1 MCELNGSITSTNFLI
16 YLLKISNILNPW
28 CAIAGYRKIVRVSTL
43 FTRRERTIWG
53 LLQHVLLIIQSLMS
67 WLAQP
72 KSTFGVPCFELYFP
86 TQSCHNYIL
95 GNSWKTSL
103 LSSCSKA
110 WKRWQSP
117 FCACASNK
125 QQLVLSSIC
134 SLSILGNDMSMDSN
148 RLFLHGIWRPWTNT
162 SISNVEPQAVRQTKS
177 CRANGK
183 AKITPS
189 SAR

>member
-1 MCELNGSITSTNFLI
+1 MCELNGSIISTNFLI

-28 CAIAGYRKIVRVSTL
+28 CAIAGYRKIVRVGTL
-43 FTRRERTIWG
+43 FTRRERTIRG

-67 WLAQP
+67 WIAQP
-72 KSTFGVPCFELYFP
+72 KSTFSAPCFELCFP

-110 WKRWQSP
+110 RKRWQSP
-117 FCACASNK
+117 FCACALNK
-125 QQLVLSSIC
+125 QQLVLNSIF
-134 SLSILGNDMSMDSN
+134 SLSILCTEMCMDSN
-148 RLFLHGIWRPWTNT
+148 GLFLHGIWCLWTNT
-162 SISNVEPQAVRQTKS
+162 STSNVAPQTVTQTKS
-177 CRANGK
+177 FHAKGK
-183 AKITPS
+183 AKIALS